1 MEFHRRKKQTPTVP
15 ILPLIDILTILLIFF
30 VVTTQ
35 FKKKRHTLKIDLP
48 SVSAL
53 PTVLEVREN
62 SVIAI
67 SKEGKFVL
75 NTTRVERDQLL
86 SYLVAYREIKPDA
99 RFELEQDEGATEKDE
114 LFVLETLTQAGFK
127 YISKRVR
134 LKGSQENDSDPE
146 LGQ

>member
-53 PTVLEVREN
+53 PTEVEVREN

-75 NTTRVERDQLL
+75 NATRVERDQLL
-86 SYLVAYREIKPDA
+86 SYLKAYREIKPDA

-134 LKGSQENDSDPE
+134 LKGSKENDSNSE
-146 LGQ
+146 AGQ

>member
-1 MEFHRRKKQTPTVP
+1 MEFHRQKRQTPSVP
-15 ILPLIDILTILLIFF
+15 ILPLIDILVILLIFF

-53 PTVLEVREN
+53 PTEVEVKEN
-62 SVIAI
+62 SIIAI
-67 SKEGKFVL
+67 SKDGEFVL
-75 NTTRVERDQLL
+75 NAVRVDRDQLL
-86 SYLVAYREIKPDA
+86 AYLVAYQEIKPEA
-99 RFELEQDEGATEKDE
+99 RFELEQDEGAAEKDE

-134 LKGSQENDSDPE
+134 VSGDGSDEN
-146 LGQ
+146 GQ

>member
-1 MEFHRRKKQTPTVP
+1 MEFQRSRKQTPTVP

-35 FKKKRHTLKIDLP
+35 FKTKRHTLKIDLP

-53 PTVLEVREN
+53 PTEVEVKEN

-67 SKEGKFVL
+67 TKEGKFVL
-75 NTTRVERDQLL
+75 NATRVERDELL
-86 SYLVAYREIKPDA
+86 TYLNAYREIKPEA

-134 LKGSQENDSDPE
+134 LKGGQKNDSATD
-146 LGQ
+146 Q

>member
-1 MEFHRRKKQTPTVP
+1 MEFYKRKKQTPTVP

-35 FKKKRHTLKIDLP
+35 FKTKRHTLKIDLP
-48 SVSAL
+48 SVSSL
-53 PTVLEVREN
+53 PTEIEVRDN

-67 SKEGKFVL
+67 TKEGKFVL
-75 NTTRVERDQLL
+75 NATRIERDQLM
-86 SYLVAYREIKPDA
+86 SYLVAYREVKPEA
-99 RFELEQDEGATEKDE
+99 KFELEQDEGATEKDE

-134 LKGSQENDSDPE
+134 VSPAPQNDT
-146 LGQ
+146 GTTQ

>member
-1 MEFHRRKKQTPTVP
+1 MEFQRSRKQTPTVP

-35 FKKKRHTLKIDLP
+35 FKTKRHTLKIDLP

-53 PTVLEVREN
+53 PTEVEVKEN

-67 SKEGKFVL
+67 TKEGKFVL
-75 NTTRVERDQLL
+75 NATRVERDELL
-86 SYLVAYREIKPDA
+86 AYLKAYREIKPEA

-134 LKGSQENDSDPE
+134 LKGGQKNDSATDE
-146 LGQ
+146 

>member
-1 MEFHRRKKQTPTVP
+1 MEFYRKKKQTPTVP

-35 FKKKRHTLKIDLP
+35 FKTKRHTLKIDLP

-53 PTVLEVREN
+53 PTEVEVRDN

-67 SKEGKFVL
+67 TKDGKFIL
-75 NTTRVERDQLL
+75 NATRVERGQLL
-86 SYLVAYREIKPDA
+86 TYLEAYREIKPEA
-99 RFELEQDEGATEKDE
+99 KFELEQDEGATEKDE

-127 YISKRVR
+127 FISKRVR
-134 LKGSQENDSDPE
+134 LKSGQENDSGA
-146 LGQ
+146 GQ

>member
-53 PTVLEVREN
+53 PTEVEVKEN

-67 SKEGKFVL
+67 SEDGKFVI
-75 NTTRVERDQLL
+75 NATRVERGELL
-86 SYLVAYREIKPDA
+86 TYLQAYQEIKPEA

-114 LFVLETLTQAGFK
+114 LFALETLTQAGFK

-134 LKGSQENDSDPE
+134 LKGKSSPDEQ
-146 LGQ
+146 

>member
-1 MEFHRRKKQTPTVP
+1 MEFHRSKKQTPTVP

-35 FKKKRHTLKIDLP
+35 FKKKRHTLEINLP

-53 PTVLEVREN
+53 ATQVEVREN

-67 SKEGKFVL
+67 SKDGKFVL
-75 NTTRVERDQLL
+75 NATRVERDQLL
-86 SYLVAYREIKPDA
+86 TYLKAYQEIKPDA

-114 LFVLETLTQAGFK
+114 LFALETLTQAGFK

-134 LKGSQENDSDPE
+134 LTGNSPQAE
-146 LGQ
+146 Q

>member
-1 MEFHRRKKQTPTVP
+1 MEFYSRKKQTPTVP

-35 FKKKRHTLKIDLP
+35 FKKKRHTLEINLP

-53 PTVLEVREN
+53 KTEVEVREN
-62 SVIAI
+62 AVLAI
-67 SKEGKFVL
+67 SKDGAFVL
-75 NTTRVERDQLL
+75 NATRVSRDQLL
-86 SYLVAYREIKPDA
+86 SYLIEYKEIKPDA

-114 LFVLETLTQAGFK
+114 LYALETLTKAGFQ

-134 LKGSQENDSDPE
+134 LKGESSE
-146 LGQ
+146 

>member
-1 MEFHRRKKQTPTVP
+1 MEFYRRKKQTPTVP

-35 FKKKRHTLKIDLP
+35 FKTKRHTLKIDLP

-53 PTVLEVREN
+53 PTEIEVRDN
-62 SVIAI
+62 SVIVI
-67 SKEGKFVL
+67 TKDGKFVL
-75 NTTRVERDQLL
+75 NATRVERDELMA
-86 SYLVAYREIKPDA
+86 YLEAYREIKPNA
-99 RFELEQDEGATEKDE
+99 KFELEQDEGATEKDE

-134 LKGSQENDSDPE
+134 IDGEKSE
-146 LGQ
+146 

>member
-1 MEFHRRKKQTPTVP
+1 MEFHRQKRQTPSVP
-15 ILPLIDILTILLIFF
+15 ILPLIDILVILLIFF

-53 PTVLEVREN
+53 PTEVEVKEN
-62 SVIAI
+62 SIIAI
-67 SKEGKFVL
+67 SKDGEFVL
-75 NTTRVERDQLL
+75 NAVRVDRDQLL
-86 SYLVAYREIKPDA
+86 AYLVAYQEIKPEA
-99 RFELEQDEGATEKDE
+99 RFELEQDEGAAEKDE

-134 LKGSQENDSDPE
+134 VSEDGSDEN
-146 LGQ
+146 GQ

>member
-1 MEFHRRKKQTPTVP
+1 MQFHRPKKQTPSIP

-35 FKKKRHTLKIDLP
+35 FKTQRHTLKIDLP

-53 PTVLEVREN
+53 PTEVEVRDN
-62 SVIAI
+62 SVIVI
-67 SKEGKFVL
+67 SKDGEFVL
-75 NTTRVERDQLL
+75 NATRVERDQLL
-86 SYLVAYREIKPDA
+86 SYLEAYREIKPDA
-99 RFELEQDEGATEKDE
+99 RFELEQDEGAAEKDE

-134 LKGSQENDSDPE
+134 LNGAPAE
-146 LGQ
+146 

>member
-1 MEFHRRKKQTPTVP
+1 MEFHRQKKQTPSVP
-15 ILPLIDILTILLIFF
+15 ILPLIDILVILLIFF

-48 SVSAL
+48 TVSAL
-53 PTVLEVREN
+53 PTEIEVKEN

-75 NTTRVERDQLL
+75 NAVRVERDQLL
-86 SYLVAYREIKPDA
+86 TYLQAYQEIKPDA
-99 RFELEQDEGATEKDE
+99 RFELEQDEGAAEKDE

-134 LKGSQENDSDPE
+134 LRGDDSDSDE
-146 LGQ
+146 GQ

>member
-1 MEFHRRKKQTPTVP
+1 MEFHRRKKETPSVP

-53 PTVLEVREN
+53 PTEIEVREN

-67 SKEGKFVL
+67 SKDGQFVI
-75 NTTRVERDQLL
+75 NATRVDRKDLL
-86 SYLVAYREIKPDA
+86 LNLQAYYEIKPKA

-114 LFVLETLTQAGFK
+114 LFALETLTQAGFK

-134 LKGSQENDSDPE
+134 LKGDLPKDDR
-146 LGQ
+146 

>member
-53 PTVLEVREN
+53 PTEIEVKEN

-67 SKEGKFVL
+67 SKDGKFVI
-75 NTTRVERDQLL
+75 NATRVERGELL
-86 SYLVAYREIKPDA
+86 TYLQAYQEIKPDA

-114 LFVLETLTQAGFK
+114 LFALETLTQAGFK

-134 LKGSQENDSDPE
+134 LKGKSPQDE
-146 LGQ
+146 Q

>member
-1 MEFHRRKKQTPTVP
+1 MEFHRQKRQTPSVP
-15 ILPLIDILTILLIFF
+15 ILPLIDILVILLIFF

-53 PTVLEVREN
+53 PTEVEVKEN
-62 SVIAI
+62 SIIAI
-67 SKEGKFVL
+67 SKDGEFVF
-75 NTTRVERDQLL
+75 NAVRVDRDQLL
-86 SYLVAYREIKPDA
+86 AYLIAYQEIKPEA
-99 RFELEQDEGATEKDE
+99 RFELEQDEGAAEKDE

-134 LKGSQENDSDPE
+134 VSGDGSDEN
-146 LGQ
+146 GQ